1 MAKKTS
7 KKQEVTLVQDVVEQA
22 VAQIAEAK
30 QNAEAEPKKRKMV
43 EFKVLASIMEF
54 ATEKA
59 QLLSF
64 HTEAGVEVKFW
75 LSKSL
80 SHFVADGDEPD
91 CSCKSSAMSS
101 SLEHC
106 QGAAEH
112 GRSQKMICR
121 VPAWLYYKA
130 GLNNYFPITRWSQAV
145 I

>member
-1 MAKKTS
+1 MFDLFVKTTGSREPQVIHPQKLQTMKKKST
-7 KKQEVTLVQDVVEQA
+7 KKQDAVLVQEVAEQA
-22 VAQIAEAK
+22 VAQIKEAV
-30 QNAEAEPKKRKMV
+30 QQAAAEPKKRKMV

-59 QLLSF
+59 QILSF
-64 HTEAGVEVKFW
+64 LTEAGVEVKFW

-80 SHFVADGDEPD
+80 SHFVADGDEP
-91 CSCKSSAMSS
+91 
-101 SLEHC
+101 E
-106 QGAAEH
+106 
-112 GRSQKMICR
+112 KMICR